1 MNDDDD
7 YNGKINLDELYQRKK
22 TIQDNKIKIFNRILK
37 RIHDKIKHTSR
48 QRNSMCFCAFVIPEF
63 ILGTPRYDCAACT
76 AYVIGKLKDN
86 GFMVKYTNPNLLF
99 ISWNHYIP
107 AQQRREYKKKTGITI
122 NGFGEEIR
130 SKNKDKKNSDNPNE
144 LLLKDKNV
152 TTKKKNNVTFK
163 DINTY
168 KPKGNFIYNTDLI
181 KKIQDT
187 SGQ

>member
-7 YNGKINLDELYQRKK
+7 YNGKVNLDELYQRKK
-22 TIQDNKIKIFNRILK
+22 IIQDNKIKIFNRILK
-37 RIHDKIKHTSR
+37 RVHDKIKHTSR
-48 QRNSMCFCAFVIPEF
+48 QRNSLCFCAFVIPEF
-63 ILGTPRYDCAACT
+63 ILGTPRYDCGACT

-86 GFMVKYTNPNLLF
+86 GFIVKYTNPNLLF

-107 AQQRREYKKKTGITI
+107 PQQRKDYKKKTGITI
-122 NGFGEEIR
+122 NGFGEELR
-130 SKNKDKKNSDNPNE
+130 SKNKDIKKSDNPNE
-144 LLLKDKNV
+144 LLLKDKNINV
-152 TTKKKNNVTFK
+152 KKKNNVTFK

>member
-1 MNDDDD
+1 MNDDD

-22 TIQDNKIKIFNRILK
+22 IIQDNKIKIFNRILK

-48 QRNSMCFCAFVIPEF
+48 QRNSLCFCAFVIPEF
-63 ILGTPRYDCAACT
+63 ILGTPRYDCGACT
-76 AYVIGKLKDN
+76 AYVISKLKDN

-107 AQQRREYKKKTGITI
+107 PQQRKDYKKKTGISI
-122 NGFGEEIR
+122 NGFGEQLR
-130 SKNKDKKNSDNPNE
+130 SKNKDKNISI
-144 LLLKDKNV
+144 
-152 TTKKKNNVTFK
+152 KKKNNVTFK